1 MTLESSWRF
10 GEKRFAR
17 DISTKPLA
25 VTLNP
30 PKKFKSIPR
39 NLEVE
44 NDF

>member
-10 GEKRFAR
+10 GKKRFAT

-25 VTLNP
+25 VPLSP
-30 PKKFKSIPR
+30 PKKFESILR